1 MQDDS
6 RIFIIL
12 GRKKVLKKNDGNMK
26 QRHKN
31 QLEGVPTGEIWD
43 HLSTK
48 IIMQLN
54 ELYTIEKM
62 ESLYSI

>member
-1 MQDDS
+1 
-6 RIFIIL
+6 
-12 GRKKVLKKNDGNMK
+12 MK